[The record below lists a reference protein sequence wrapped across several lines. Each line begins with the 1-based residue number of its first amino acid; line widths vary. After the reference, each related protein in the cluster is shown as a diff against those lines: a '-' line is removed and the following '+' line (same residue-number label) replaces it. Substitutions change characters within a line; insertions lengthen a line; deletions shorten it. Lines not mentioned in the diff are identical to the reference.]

1 MRLYV
6 TFLLLMVA
14 VNGEFDN
21 KRNLIKTE
29 NNGLKKRTPAL
40 STVSS
45 PANAGVEYADTKQQ
59 LADKSPSQTS
69 GDKQRSMAQLVL
81 ITSETNRTAA
91 RPGPPRLANMCRS
104 LAPHREYATPAPQF
118 SKFSDLLAGQA
129 PSYQAAI
136 ASQLFSPVSVYQPR
150 TGTPTTYEVS
160 APVPSQL
167 AYSEH
172 FQQPNLQ
179 YNSQVYNSKLPT
191 QPEISQ
197 QDVLAQTQ
205 QIYNQ
210 QPLQQAY
217 QQQPAYQQPL
227 QQTYQQPL
235 QQTYQQLPQTI
246 QSQAPQLSYNQISP
260 AQFSAQQYKQLE
272 NQPAVQALQ
281 YQQSPKAF
289 YSDNQHSLL
298 ASQYNLAPQQ
308 YYSEGQQQYQ
318 QPYVQEQP
326 AQNVQYIQPAVTY
339 RQDDTQ
345 QKVYSQSAQSS
356 ALERQQ
362 FVAQNYQTQ
371 PQGPVSFTKISQ
383 DQAQSVVHHPLY
395 QQNVQQAPSQGGHEN
410 LSYFRPGPQLQI
422 QPQVLAQNQPQSYQP
437 QGNHRHDI
445 VSHYKKL
452 KTQKRNLYKKRYEL
466 PLDNNEPVAQFD
478 VASFIQN
485 SANKK
490 LHKLQYGDGKR
501 KEYGKITVIIMTLD
515 HKVDNGC
522 AKYSELG
529 SGYRKFSS
537 NDYMDYEN
545 LKNLMDQNS
554 GDDRRDSWTDYL
566 NIEDSDVAKVTEAVK
581 ASDELANQKEFD
593 YDFASLA
600 ECKKDNSASNQ
611 DYQHKNNYHN
621 NVIDYTAIHHPE
633 KKGVLKNFKFPF
645 FFRNKTTTSM
655 TPKKDGKKKTVKRS
669 KVSNFRES
677 VTVDGQNLGLE
688 SLYGIELKNVFNKN
702 KRSYNALVMCP
713 ACRKKYEDSL
723 KTFPKTRQLSE
734 PILHNCRQYFQN
746 AAAEEKKKVPKIVYS
761 QPEDRFRRQ
770 QPEDKERQMK
780 EIEEVAR
787 KIESVTVDYPMKKKV
802 TIGTINPTLMK

>member
-6 TFLLLMVA
+6 TFFLLMVA

-29 NNGLKKRTPAL
+29 NNALKKRAPAL

-59 LADKSPSQTS
+59 LADKSPSQ
-69 GDKQRSMAQLVL
+69 
-81 ITSETNRTAA
+81 
-91 RPGPPRLANMCRS
+91 
-104 LAPHREYATPAPQF
+104 REYATPAPQF

-308 YYSEGQQQYQ
+308 YYSDGQQQYQ

-345 QKVYSQSAQSS
+345 QKVYSQPAQSS

-422 QPQVLAQNQPQSYQP
+422 QPQVLGQNQPQSYQP
-437 QGNHRHDI
+437 Q
-445 VSHYKKL
+445 V
-452 KTQKRNLYKKRYEL
+452 
-466 PLDNNEPVAQFD
+466 
-478 VASFIQN
+478 N
-485 SANKK
+485 SNP
-490 LHKLQYGDGKR
+490 
-501 KEYGKITVIIMTLD
+501 
-515 HKVDNGC
+515 N
-522 AKYSELG
+522 
-529 SGYRKFSS
+529 SGYKGQSAAAAPTFP
-537 NDYMDYEN
+537 
-545 LKNLMDQNS
+545 
-554 GDDRRDSWTDYL
+554 
-566 NIEDSDVAKVTEAVK
+566 AV
-581 ASDELANQKEFD
+581 QYF
-593 YDFASLA
+593 
-600 ECKKDNSASNQ
+600 
-611 DYQHKNNYHN
+611 
-621 NVIDYTAIHHPE
+621 
-633 KKGVLKNFKFPF
+633 
-645 FFRNKTTTSM
+645 
-655 TPKKDGKKKTVKRS
+655 GKYAQS
-669 KVSNFRES
+669 
-677 VTVDGQNLGLE
+677 
-688 SLYGIELKNVFNKN
+688 IFNKN
-702 KRSYNALVMCP
+702 
-713 ACRKKYEDSL
+713 
-723 KTFPKTRQLSE
+723 
-734 PILHNCRQYFQN
+734 
-746 AAAEEKKKVPKIVYS
+746 
-761 QPEDRFRRQ
+761 Q
-770 QPEDKERQMK
+770 Q
-780 EIEEVAR
+780 
-787 KIESVTVDYPMKKKV
+787 
-802 TIGTINPTLMK
+802 